1 MTQFNKADFNY
12 HGGYLMY
19 TGPYANKPVYENKPG
34 VHPSRVGTGIDL
46 FIARFKYRG
55 TPISMATFRKELI
68 NSFTVEQYVE
78 ACKTESPLTV
88 LMENNQNWYNNIMS
102 AWKTKNNIGEAAHV

>member
-1 MTQFNKADFNY
+1 MTSK
-12 HGGYLMY
+12 
-19 TGPYANKPVYENKPG
+19 TS
-34 VHPSRVGTGIDL
+34 SRVGTGIDL
-46 FIARFKYRG
+46 FIARFKYAG
-55 TPISMATFRKELI
+55 SPITKAKFLKELV

-102 AWKTKNNIGEAAHV
+102 AWKTKNKIGEAHV

>member
-1 MTQFNKADFNY
+1 MTHFNKADFSY

-19 TGPYANKPVYENKPG
+19 RGAYEGQPVYEAGKN
-34 VHPSRVGTGIDL
+34 VHPSNVGRGIDL
-46 FIARFKYRG
+46 FIARFKYAG
-55 TPISMATFRKELI
+55 SPITKAKFLKELV

-102 AWKTKNNIGEAAHV
+102 AWKTKNNIGEAHV